1 MSHLIMFRNST
12 KPLECGK
19 LPEGYSFS
27 FYKGDE
33 DLYPW
38 LECCK
43 NGLIA
48 DDADKSVF
56 DYRITEHEGAN
67 ALRDVFFLDYNG
79 EHIATATA
87 IFHPEV
93 KFGELHMVAVR
104 TDFRGKGLGKHINAF
119 AINKLINE
127 GAECVYLLTGE
138 NRPIAVKSYISA
150 GFLPVNTEN
159 EMEKRWKSFLPELN
173 IEKID
178 MLNRDKSFYKT
189 ITV

>member
-12 KPLECGK
+12 KPLEWTEPPG
-19 LPEGYSFS
+19 GYSFS
-27 FYKGDE
+27 YYKGDE
-33 DLYPW
+33 DLSSW

-48 DDADKSVF
+48 DDADKAVF
-56 DYRITEHEGAN
+56 DFRITEHEGAN

-93 KFGELHMVAVR
+93 KFGELHMVSVR
-104 TDFRGKGLGKHINAF
+104 TDFRGKGLGKYINAF
-119 AINKLINE
+119 AINKLISE

-150 GFLPVNTEN
+150 GFLPVNTEDG
-159 EMEKRWKSFLPELN
+159 MEERWKSFLPKLGV
-173 IEKID
+173 EKTD

-189 ITV
+189 ITL